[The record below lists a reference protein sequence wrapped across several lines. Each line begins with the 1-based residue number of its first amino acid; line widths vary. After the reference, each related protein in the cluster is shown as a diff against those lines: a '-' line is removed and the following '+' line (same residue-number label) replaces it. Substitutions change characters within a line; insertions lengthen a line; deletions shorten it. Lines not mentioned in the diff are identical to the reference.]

1 MKITDKHVFFWNGI
15 YSQWHKSPM
24 TIDEIEYSS
33 CEQYMMHQKALLFG
47 DSEIAELIMNES
59 NPKEQKKYGRMIKGF
74 DKATWDKNC
83 LAIVYE
89 GNLAK
94 FTQNAELRE
103 QMISTENRIFVEAS
117 PFDTVWGI
125 GLAEDAEGI
134 DNPSYWQ
141 GLNLLGQA
149 LTLVKTKLLT
159 DAKPNENDARISI

>member
-15 YSQWHKSPM
+15 YSQWHKASM
-24 TIDEIEYSS
+24 TVDNIEYNS

-59 NPKEQKKYGRMIKGF
+59 NPKEQKKYGRMIKNF
-74 DKATWDKNC
+74 DKAAWDKNC

-94 FTQNAELRE
+94 FTQNVELRE
-103 QMISTENRIFVEAS
+103 QMLSTENRIFVEAS
-117 PFDTVWGI
+117 PFDSQWGI
-125 GLAEDAEGI
+125 GMDENAPGVE
-134 DNPSYWQ
+134 NPSYWM

-149 LTLVKTKLLT
+149 LTLVK
-159 DAKPNENDARISI
+159 NELR

>member
-15 YSQWHKSPM
+15 YSQWHKSLM
-24 TIDEIEYSS
+24 TIDKIVYNS

-74 DKATWDKNC
+74 DKAAWDKNC

-117 PFDTVWGI
+117 PFDTIWGI
-125 GLAEDAEGI
+125 GLGEDAEGI

>member
-1 MKITDKHVFFWNGI
+1 MKSTKKHIFFWNGI
-15 YSQWHKSPM
+15 YSQWHKAPM
-24 TIDEIEYSS
+24 TIDRIEYNS

-47 DSEIAELIMNES
+47 DEEIAELIMQET
-59 NPKEQKKYGRMIKGF
+59 NPREQKKFGRMIKNF

-94 FTQNAELRE
+94 FRQNADLKE
-103 QMISTENRIFVEAS
+103 QMLLTKNKIFVEAS
-117 PFDTVWGI
+117 PLDSIWGI

-134 DNPSYWQ
+134 DDPSYWL

-149 LTLVKTKLLT
+149 LTLVKNQLR
-159 DAKPNENDARISI
+159 NE